1 MSEKQETKKE
11 SVKLTNFQIERILSY
26 EMDPATG
33 KVMLGEN
40 GKPYHA
46 LSNMIERRGVAW
58 DPGNVPYWL
67 RRFFIRMQ
75 QEFKA
80 YQEEKDA
87 LINEYGVKDEKTGVP
102 LVKTIAGGAAYND
115 SRYFN
120 NPEEFMPKLTD
131 LGKELIDLGFYPIP
145 VAWAKLPPIDPP
157 ELSVLMLLAEP
168 DHSLEVAH
176 ELELEPVPETEL
188 DLKM

>member
-1 MSEKQETKKE
+1 MNEKQDVKRE

-26 EMDPATG
+26 EMDQITG
-33 KVMLGEN
+33 KVLLNESA
-40 GKPYHA
+40 KPYHA
-46 LSNMIERRGVAW
+46 LSNMIERRGVVW
-58 DPGNVPYWL
+58 VPGNVPYWL

-87 LINEYGVKDEKTGVP
+87 LIDEYGVKDEKTGVP
-102 LVKTIAGGAAYND
+102 LVKTTPNGAAYND

-120 NPEEFMPKLTD
+120 KPEEFMPKLTE
-131 LGKELIDLGFYPIP
+131 LGKELVDLGFYPIP
-145 VAWAKLPPIDPP
+145 VIWEELPPLDPP

-168 DHSLEVAH
+168 DRSLEVAH

>member
-1 MSEKQETKKE
+1 MSEKQDAARE
-11 SVKLTNFQIERILSY
+11 SVKLTNFQIERCLSY
-26 EMDPATG
+26 EIDQATG

-102 LVKTIAGGAAYND
+102 LVKTMASGAAYND
-115 SRYFN
+115 ARYFN
-120 NPEEFMPKLTD
+120 KPEEFMPKLTD

-145 VAWAKLPPIDPP
+145 VVWSKLPSIDPP

-168 DHSLEVAH
+168 DHSLEAVPQTQN
-176 ELELEPVPETEL
+176 EIEPGSVL